1 MTAMKRDLL
10 ERSRKSSNAQV
21 SKNATVAAAGINKN
35 IAVHALSALDDQ
47 RF

>member
-1 MTAMKRDLL
+1 
-10 ERSRKSSNAQV
+10 V